1 MASLPKS
8 FKAMSLY
15 RNYEADG
22 SGGLASSDAYKEITW
37 TKNPDGT
44 YSGNSASGGYEG
56 KISAKE
62 AQRYYSKPIGA
73 QAGTPKQRTPTATEK
88 DVAKIREWLK
98 TQSADKQSRL
108 GDMLEKGLVK
118 EVKAELPAGW
128 ANKNPAQGAPKTEGS
143 AKATGTKL
151 KSVDSNP
158 AAKATKDAVAAE
170 VKAADKKPVSKKTGS
185 FGKGAQAFG
194 KGLMSKAGARGLG
207 IAGSGLILGADAIGR
222 AGEISKDLD
231 EGKSLGEAINKPES
245 NWKLYDQ
252 AEDLAA
258 TAAGAEA
265 GTYLG
270 GAIGALG
277 GPAAPFTVPLGMVVG
292 GVGGGFA
299 GKPVK
304 DFVKKVGKA
313 ALFGPQEPKQA
324 NSKAS
329 NAPAG
334 NAPSIG
340 IEEASNWLK
349 QKGMDPSADNF
360 QKAFEELSKK
370 QQEQINKTPE
380 PKPSADTYKPS
391 AKESV
396 AMAEQAVK
404 APIGMQDKAPEPDIM
419 SFLSNPDT
427 QGMIAELAAKQA
439 NRVQSAGNI
448 PDFKP
453 RKKNEDDEDGMSP
466 SSTTTANVRP
476 PPRFFVNTGRFGT
489 MAGGGSRRSPSGRL
503 L

>member
-1 MASLPKS
+1 MAT
-8 FKAMSLY
+8 
-15 RNYEADG
+15 
-22 SGGLASSDAYKEITW
+22 ASDKEI
-37 TKNPDGT
+37 
-44 YSGNSASGGYEG
+44 
-56 KISAKE
+56 
-62 AQRYYSKPIGA
+62 
-73 QAGTPKQRTPTATEK
+73 
-88 DVAKIREWLK
+88 AKIREWLK

-128 ANKNPAQGAPKTEGS
+128 ASKKNAVQSVPKAESAETTAPK
-143 AKATGTKL
+143 AKGAKL
-151 KSVDSNP
+151 KSVASNP

-170 VKAADKKPVSKKTGS
+170 ASTAGKAAADTAGKAKGY
-185 FGKGAQAFG
+185 FGKLGEESKIIG
-194 KGLMSKAGARGLG
+194 KGIKKNAGKVAGGLY
-207 IAGSGLILGADAIGR
+207 LGANVVGR
-222 AGEISKDLD
+222 GKEFIDDVSA
-231 EGKSLGEAINKPES
+231 GKSLGEAFNKPKS
-245 NWKLYDQ
+245 NRQ
-252 AEDLAA
+252 VTRAA
-258 TAAGAEA
+258 VDTFLTAAG
-265 GTYLG
+265 GRLG
-270 GAIGALG
+270 GLAGGAFKVPAVGATAGAIAL
-277 GPAAPFTVPLGMVVG
+277 PM
-292 GVGGGFA
+292 
-299 GKPVK
+299 
-304 DFVKKVGKA
+304 
-313 ALFGPQEPKQA
+313 
-324 NSKAS
+324 
-329 NAPAG
+329 AG
-334 NAPSIG
+334 NYVMDKLGILQDEPTTKVEGAKTEPAKNVPSIG

-349 QKGMDPSADNF
+349 QKGMDATEGNF
-360 QKAFEELSKK
+360 QKAYEELSKR

-404 APIGMQDKAPEPDIM
+404 APIGIQDKAPEPDIM

-453 RKKNEDDEDGMSP
+453 LKKNEDDEDGTSP

>member
-1 MASLPKS
+1 MA
-8 FKAMSLY
+8 
-15 RNYEADG
+15 
-22 SGGLASSDAYKEITW
+22 
-37 TKNPDGT
+37 
-44 YSGNSASGGYEG
+44 
-56 KISAKE
+56 
-62 AQRYYSKPIGA
+62 
-73 QAGTPKQRTPTATEK
+73 TPKQGASVPLMMTKKMESKLKGMGYDQSAIDKMKPQEAWDKINAPAADK

-128 ANKNPAQGAPKTEGS
+128 ANKNPAQTAETTAPK
-143 AKATGTKL
+143 AKGGKL
-151 KSVDSNP
+151 KSTPPNP
-158 AAKATKDAVAAE
+158 EIAAAKKKVEEEIKAAANTTSKAATDTAG
-170 VKAADKKPVSKKTGS
+170 KAADTAGKAA
-185 FGKGAQAFG
+185 KGAAKEAGPVAKYMQGIGQEFKNVGKAAG
-194 KGLMSKAGARGLG
+194 KGLGKASGSKIGKAVLNNKMATAYGA
-207 IAGSGLILGADAIGR
+207 IPAAGR
-222 AGEISKDLD
+222 AFEVYSDMNKGQSFMEALD
-231 EGKSLGEAINKPES
+231 KPES
-245 NWKLYDQ
+245 NKKLARQ
-252 AEDLAA
+252 AVN
-258 TAAGAEA
+258 TALVGI
-265 GTYLG
+265 GSKL
-270 GAIGALG
+270 GALG
-277 GPAAPFTVPLGMVVG
+277 GRFIGAPGLGAAAGGTLLPLVG
-292 GVGGGFA
+292 
-299 GKPVK
+299 
-304 DFVKKVGKA
+304 DKA
-313 ALFGPQEPKQA
+313 MDAMGILKSEEPKAVA
-324 NSKAS
+324 NEESA
-329 NAPAG
+329 APAG

-419 SFLSNPDT
+419 SFLNNPDT
-427 QGMIAELAAKQA
+427 QGMIAELSAKQA

>member
-1 MASLPKS
+1 MAT
-8 FKAMSLY
+8 AT
-15 RNYEADG
+15 ATD
-22 SGGLASSDAYKEITW
+22 KEI
-37 TKNPDGT
+37 
-44 YSGNSASGGYEG
+44 
-56 KISAKE
+56 
-62 AQRYYSKPIGA
+62 
-73 QAGTPKQRTPTATEK
+73 
-88 DVAKIREWLK
+88 AKIREWLK

-108 GDMLEKGLVK
+108 GDMLEKGLIK

-128 ANKNPAQGAPKTEGS
+128 ASKNPTQTAKTTAPK
-143 AKATGTKL
+143 AKGGKL
-151 KSVDSNP
+151 KSTPPNP
-158 AAKATKDAVAAE
+158 EIAAAKKKVEEEIKAAANTTSKAATDTAG
-170 VKAADKKPVSKKTGS
+170 KAADTAGKAA
-185 FGKGAQAFG
+185 KGAAKEAGPVAKYMQGLGQEFKNVGEAAG
-194 KGLMSKAGARGLG
+194 KGLGKASGSKIGKAVLNNKMATAYGALPV
-207 IAGSGLILGADAIGR
+207 AGR
-222 AGEISKDLD
+222 AIEVYSDMNKGESFMEALD
-231 EGKSLGEAINKPES
+231 KPES
-245 NWKLYDQ
+245 NKKLARQ
-252 AEDLAA
+252 AVN
-258 TAAGAEA
+258 TALVGI
-265 GTYLG
+265 GSKL
-270 GAIGALG
+270 GALG
-277 GPAAPFTVPLGMVVG
+277 GRFIGAPGLGAAAGGTLLPLVG
-292 GVGGGFA
+292 
-299 GKPVK
+299 
-304 DFVKKVGKA
+304 DKA
-313 ALFGPQEPKQA
+313 MDAMGILKSEEPKAVA
-324 NSKAS
+324 NEESA
-329 NAPAG
+329 APAG

-419 SFLSNPDT
+419 SFLNNPDT
-427 QGMIAELAAKQA
+427 QGMIAELSAKQA